1 MADDRLV
8 TVLDAG
14 VLIALLTGEPVARQV
29 SHRIESGEDLFLCS
43 EMALSELTYIVCRR
57 SDWKTARAKTG
68 ALLDSGAVRVVPTEM
83 LWSEAARIKCMSSIA
98 LPDCF
103 TVAAAV
109 AFNGRALFAR
119 REKEIVAS
127 LKQNLLP
134 DVLSFLA

>member
-1 MADDRLV
+1 MAQDRPV

-14 VLIALLTGEPVARQV
+14 VLIALLTGEPAALQI
-29 SHRIESGEDLFLCS
+29 SQRIESGDDLFLCT

-57 SDWKTARAKTG
+57 SDWATARAKTG
-68 ALLDSGAVRVVPTEM
+68 ALLDSGAVRAIPTEM

-109 AFNGRALFAR
+109 TFRGRALFAR
-119 REKEIVAS
+119 REKEIDAS
-127 LKQNLLP
+127 LKRGVLP
-134 DVLSFLA
+134 EVVSFLA